1 MKKLYNKR
9 KDQGRAKEEQERGD
23 GQASVLK
30 GMDKKGLK
38 AWLLSMTS
46 WTAGTKASIK

>member
-23 GQASVLK
+23 RQAPVLK
-30 GMDKKGLK
+30 GLGKE
-38 AWLLSMTS
+38 WLLPMMS
-46 WTAGTKASIK
+46 WTTGTKASIK